1 MPPGFHA
8 AYPCAKLEIAVLA
21 PQVMLAQLRGQ
32 VTAAQKSHL
41 SISLGLSCQASNPR
55 ISGNGKYLPPV
66 IANDGYYR
74 VLLVPQAFH
83 LRYQCPRQ
91 VVHPPDRT
99 IICNQS
105 ALHEIS
111 QKLQAVDWQVQ

>member
-1 MPPGFHA
+1 MQPSYLLLGDRYFVSGSMPPGFHA

-66 IANDGYYR
+66 IANENHGR
-74 VLLVPQAFH
+74 
-83 LRYQCPRQ
+83 
-91 VVHPPDRT
+91 
-99 IICNQS
+99 
-105 ALHEIS
+105 
-111 QKLQAVDWQVQ
+111 